1 MNNFKKTTFFFL
13 TLFSTYHLYS
23 QLELDSDSNHAITYE
38 VRNDSVIIYVDVFN
52 DFSIDLDSDANLDA
66 ADDYVYL
73 MFDLNKNGA
82 IDLGGNQID
91 LYYTYDTAQT
101 KNICNGHLLSPASI
115 NSCEGSTGG
124 NASLELKATTNNPN
138 PHLFYTFSIPK
149 GELDFGS
156 NSSLCG
162 RISAKVH
169 TGGTALEDEV
179 TFPTQTGTGDYFV
192 DPYNLI
198 QLYPEAVITLPTGE
212 LAPDQTPIAVCIGDT
227 LKVPE
232 GYPDYHWSGLSQTYF
247 QVVLNI
253 PTDEYY
259 FTITDA
265 NDANCVYTDT
275 VNVQLLDEKLCKGA
289 YAFPNILVPN
299 NDGINDVFQ
308 LMIGQDLL
316 SQDWTGSKLRIFNR
330 WGIKVYESGDDS
342 YPYWDLRKENGR
354 LVSSGTYYYT
364 YITPGD
370 SPQRIHGFFTVLH
383 SE

>member
-1 MNNFKKTTFFFL
+1 MNILRISFFVVLLIFV
-13 TLFSTYHLYS
+13 SNAS
-23 QLELDSDSNHAITYE
+23 AQLELDSDSEHAITYE

-52 DFSIDLDSDANLDA
+52 DLSIDLDSDGNLDA

-91 LYYTYDTAQT
+91 LYYTYDSTQS
-101 KNICNGHLLSPASI
+101 KNICNGHLLSPSSI

-124 NASLELKATTNNPN
+124 SASVELKATTNNPT

-156 NSSLCG
+156 SSSLCG

-179 TFPTQTGTGDYFV
+179 TFPTQTGSEDYFV
-192 DPYNLI
+192 DPYNSI
-198 QLYPEAVITLPTGE
+198 QLYPEAVITLPTGS
-212 LAPDQTPIAVCIGDT
+212 LAPDQTPVAVCIGDT

-232 GYPDYHWSGLSQTYF
+232 GYPDYHWSGLSQNYF

-253 PTDEYY
+253 PTAEYY
-259 FTITDA
+259 FTISDV
-265 NDANCVYTDT
+265 NDENCIYTDT
-275 VNVQLLDEKLCKGA
+275 VYVQLLDEKLCKGA
-289 YAFPNILVPN
+289 YVFPNIVAPN

-316 SQDWTGSKLRIFNR
+316 NQDWTGSKLRVFNR
-330 WGIKVYESGDDS
+330 WGVKVYQSGDNS

-383 SE
+383 GE